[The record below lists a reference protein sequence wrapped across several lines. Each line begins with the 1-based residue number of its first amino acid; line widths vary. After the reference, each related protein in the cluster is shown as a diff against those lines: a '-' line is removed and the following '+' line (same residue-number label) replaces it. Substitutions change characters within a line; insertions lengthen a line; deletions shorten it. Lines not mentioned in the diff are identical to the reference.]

1 MFSDPEKDN
10 FEDEWV
16 MVPGND
22 ASQPIDLQ
30 KLKSVNDV
38 FKRHL
43 ESGLSSSVEDVTSLA
58 QNVIHFNDVLISLL
72 SLQVDA
78 DGTNIKLPED
88 SKRQG
93 VASEDLSTNSSLD
106 FNGGGGGGGGF
117 GGKIDLGDGCGSHA
131 GRQHGTKDHQQN
143 DEPRVDLRNDDN
155 KGQTLKISNIPSNM
169 SLDLQ
174 FVASKP

>member
-1 MFSDPEKDN
+1 MSSDPEKDN

-72 SLQVDA
+72 SLQVNA
-78 DGTNIKLPED
+78 DGTSIKLPED

-117 GGKIDLGDGCGSHA
+117 GGKIDLDDGCGSHA
-131 GRQHGTKDHQQN
+131 GRQNDTKDHEQN
-143 DEPRVDLRNDDN
+143 DEPRVDLRNDEN